1 MAKPQKATK
10 PRPRARAGEEKAGRR
25 RDDRGDSKVAAPAP
39 PAADY
44 LRRIPVQQRHDVVLV
59 PCAQVAA
66 IVADGARLT
75 ITTVAN
81 QQYVIEHP
89 LVDLETRLNPSQFIR
104 LNRGALVNVDAI
116 TRIVF
121 RPGGTGRVVL
131 HSGQEICASRIQLRR
146 LRPSLRLR

>member
-1 MAKPQKATK
+1 MAKPRKATTPVPHAR
-10 PRPRARAGEEKAGRR
+10 PRPEKAGRR
-25 RDDRGDSKVAAPAP
+25 SDDRGDMKAAAPAP
-39 PAADY
+39 PPADY

-66 IVADGARLT
+66 IVADGSRLT

-131 HSGQEICASRIQLRR
+131 HSGQEIGASRIQLRR
-146 LRPSLRLR
+146 LRPSFRLR

>member
-1 MAKPQKATK
+1 MAKPRKTTRLVLHAPPQ
-10 PRPRARAGEEKAGRR
+10 PEKTGRR
-25 RDDRGDSKVAAPAP
+25 RHARRDTKNAAPAP
-39 PAADY
+39 PPVDY

-131 HSGQEICASRIQLRR
+131 DSGQEIGASRLQLRR
-146 LRPSLRLR
+146 LRPSLRL